1 MNPIIRSAERA
12 AYILDVSPQAFREQ
26 AKRGLNNY
34 SKVVKGKNKKTY
46 EFYLYIAAEYLRIP
60 VQAFEK
66 RDLEFRRRLKS
77 D

>member
-26 AKRGLNNY
+26 AKRGVNNY
-34 SKVVKGKNKKTY
+34 SKVVKGKNKRTY
-46 EFYLYIAAEYLRIP
+46 EFYPYIAAEYLRIP

-66 RDLEFRRRLKS
+66 KRLGISEEVKK
-77 D
+77 

>member
-1 MNPIIRSAERA
+1 MNPIIRSSERA
-12 AYILDVSPQAFREQ
+12 AYILSISPQAFREQ

-34 SKVVKGKNKKTY
+34 SKVVRGKSKKTY
-46 EFYLYIAAEYLRIP
+46 EFYPYIAAEYLRIP

-66 RDLEFRRRLKS
+66 RDMEFQGRLKS

>member
-12 AYILDVSPQAFREQ
+12 AYILGVSPQAFREQ
-26 AKRGLNNY
+26 AKRGFNNY
-34 SKVVKGKNKKTY
+34 SKVVKGKNKRTC
-46 EFYLYIAAEYLRIP
+46 EFYPYIAAEYLRVP

-66 RDLEFRRRLKS
+66 RDMEFQGRLKS

>member
-1 MNPIIRSAERA
+1 MTVVKVKDLEEKRKRGGVRMNPIIRSAERA

-46 EFYLYIAAEYLRIP
+46 EFYPYIAA
-60 VQAFEK
+60 
-66 RDLEFRRRLKS
+66 
-77 D
+77 